1 MTNDEERKPKKG
13 APERCSK
20 AGQGAPSGVD
30 GNGPKRFSVQRKRCV
45 RSVSTPAEFSK
56 VKTKRF
62 AGSAI
67 G

>member
-1 MTNDEERKPKKG
+1 MTNDEGRKPKRGRRSARPKLAK
-13 APERCSK
+13 APLR
-20 AGQGAPSGVD
+20 GVD